1 MRVLI
6 VEDEEK
12 LAEALKIGLERE
24 GFAAD
29 YLTDGE
35 TGQQRIEIYRN
46 DYDVVVLDLMLPGK
60 NGFEVCREVREK
72 GITLPIL
79 ILTAR
84 DAIED
89 KVLALDN
96 GADDYI
102 VKPFAFDELLAR
114 LRALLRR
121 PKEALPK
128 TLQIDD
134 LTLDP
139 TRREVHRNGEKV
151 DLTLKEFEL
160 LHCLMRQPGKVF
172 SREDIFAHLWDFA
185 DNSLSN
191 VIDVHIKNLRRKIAD
206 DEGEQK
212 LLETVRGVGYR
223 IRE

>member
-6 VEDEEK
+6 IEDEEK
-12 LAEALKIGLERE
+12 LARALKTGLERE
-24 GFAAD
+24 GFAVD
-29 YLTDGE
+29 YLLEGE
-35 TGQQRIEIYRN
+35 SGQQRIEMYRS

-60 NGFEVCREVREK
+60 NGFEVCREVRDK

-84 DAIED
+84 DTIDD

-114 LRALLRR
+114 VRALLRR
-121 PKEALPK
+121 PKEVLPA

-134 LTLDP
+134 LVLDP
-139 TRREVHRNGEKV
+139 TRREVSRNGEKIE
-151 DLTLKEFEL
+151 LTLKEFEL
-160 LHCLMRQPGKVF
+160 LYCLMRQPGRVF
-172 SREDIFAHLWDFA
+172 SREDIFSNLWDFA

-206 DEGEQK
+206 EENDQK

-223 IRE
+223 IRG